1 MYFALSLQSMSMH
14 THPTLIERS
23 VGSTLCAFKAGR
35 LTMDEAALD
44 LIEIVASQIVG
55 RTNYAMAVI
64 GYYVRTALK
73 ALADK
78 KLELP
83 DVFDAIVD
91 AAMEGPRGHV
101 AASTRLAQ
109 QITRLAS

>member
-1 MYFALSLQSMSMH
+1 MQ

-35 LTMDEAALD
+35 LTLDEAAFD
-44 LIEIVASQIVG
+44 LVEVIASQILG

-64 GYYVRTALK
+64 GYYVRKALM

-78 KLELP
+78 QLELP

-101 AASTRLAQ
+101 AAAAKLAQ
-109 QITRLAS
+109 PINRLHAF

>member
-1 MYFALSLQSMSMH
+1 MH

-35 LTMDEAALD
+35 MTIDEAALD
-44 LIEIVASQIVG
+44 LIELIASQIVG

-64 GYYVRTALK
+64 GYYVRAVLK
-73 ALADK
+73 ALAEK
-78 KLELP
+78 QLELP

-91 AAMEGPRGHV
+91 AAMEGARGHV
-101 AASTRLAQ
+101 AASSRLAQ
-109 QITRLAS
+109 PIARLHGF